1 MSTTTSANTT
11 PASNGGNTGA
21 NDNNNTT
28 TSNNTGQSSALLN
41 NSNNSNTTTNN
52 GSIGGQNNTSS
63 SASGPPPS
71 STHHPPTSTITSKSI
86 GPPPIPPTKPILSS
100 PGAYK
105 HNYVNST
112 NINLSSSGTL
122 TAGIHS
128 VNKAHLPPGTG
139 EKPAIA
145 ARPIPPPTLP
155 KYSSSFGKIDR
166 ERNDF
171 AKLDRAERE
180 KEGIGGSYRLASL
193 DRLANRQRLL
203 EQNGGMGNVSLEKN
217 GIGGINNYESTNGHS
232 AKQIM
237 SSTNLSTTINNT
249 TSATVMLQSKR
260 EMFFKSDSH
269 SSPSGPPPTPPT
281 LNNHVNSNST
291 SQNSSIN
298 NTPSAVNDKHHHIS
312 NNIQNNHHN
321 INTSSSTLNS
331 SSSLIS
337 QEQQHS
343 KISSNSTTTTTI
355 NSTTATS
362 VGGVGVGGGGGGV
375 QSNVTALANNINNL
389 SLKEKQQQLLMNNDS
404 YSDSNKIASE
414 RYDKEKVQAIT
425 RPKPKELDGY
435 VGFANLP
442 NQVYRKA
449 VKKGFEFT
457 LMVVGESGL
466 GKSTLINSMFL
477 SDIYNQD
484 QHPGPSL
491 RIKKTVAVEST
502 RVLLKENGVNLT
514 LTVVDTPG
522 FGDAVDNSNCWVP
535 IIDFVESKYEEYLT
549 AESRVHRKA
558 TPDNRVHSCLYFIA
572 PSGHGLKPLDV
583 EFMQRLCDKVNIIP
597 VIAKADTMTPEEVQL
612 FKKQIL
618 NEIAQHKIKIYD
630 FPEPLEDEEEAKA
643 LRQLRSR
650 VPFAVVGANTVI
662 EVEGKKIRGRRYPWG
677 IAEVENLDHC
687 DFIALRN
694 MVIRTHLQDLK
705 DVTNNVHYENY
716 RCRKL
721 AGLGADG
728 KARLTN
734 KNPLAQMEEEKRE
747 HDLKMKKMEAEME
760 QVFEMKVKEKKQ
772 KLKDSEL
779 ELTRRHEER
788 KKALEIQIRELEE
801 RRRGFD
807 QEKKDWEESNHI
819 TLDELRRRSLEANS
833 KETASMTSRGSDESK
848 GRRVFGSLLRRHTSF
863 GAPDAHL
870 HRGGGNTPAIPSA
883 GINSTNSLP
892 PN

>member
-1 MSTTTSANTT
+1 MNRST
-11 PASNGGNTGA
+11 
-21 NDNNNTT
+21 
-28 TSNNTGQSSALLN
+28 
-41 NSNNSNTTTNN
+41 
-52 GSIGGQNNTSS
+52 
-63 SASGPPPS
+63 
-71 STHHPPTSTITSKSI
+71 
-86 GPPPIPPTKPILSS
+86 
-100 PGAYK
+100 
-105 HNYVNST
+105 
-112 NINLSSSGTL
+112 
-122 TAGIHS
+122 
-128 VNKAHLPPGTG
+128 
-139 EKPAIA
+139 
-145 ARPIPPPTLP
+145 
-155 KYSSSFGKIDR
+155 
-166 ERNDF
+166 
-171 AKLDRAERE
+171 
-180 KEGIGGSYRLASL
+180 
-193 DRLANRQRLL
+193 
-203 EQNGGMGNVSLEKN
+203 
-217 GIGGINNYESTNGHS
+217 
-232 AKQIM
+232 
-237 SSTNLSTTINNT
+237 
-249 TSATVMLQSKR
+249 LQSKR
-260 EMFFKSDSH
+260 EMFFKSESH

-298 NTPSAVNDKHHHIS
+298 NTTSAVNDKHHHIS
-312 NNIQNNHHN
+312 NNIQNNHH
-321 INTSSSTLNS
+321 INTSSSTINS
-331 SSSLIS
+331 NSSLIS
-337 QEQQHS
+337 QEQQHIS
-343 KISSNSTTTTTI
+343 KISNNSNNTTTTTLN
-355 NSTTATS
+355 NSSAIATS
-362 VGGVGVGGGGGGV
+362 GGGVGGV

-414 RYDKEKVQAIT
+414 RYDKEKVQAIN

-833 KETASMTSRGSDESK
+833 KETVDGKDK
-848 GRRVFGSLLRRHTSF
+848 KDKKKKSLF
-863 GAPDAHL
+863 
-870 HRGGGNTPAIPSA
+870 
-883 GINSTNSLP
+883 
-892 PN
+892 